1 MERSCC
7 AVIVAAGGSTRMG
20 CPKQT
25 LVLEGAS
32 VIAWTLRAFEEAGS
46 VSSIVL
52 VIREEDKAA
61 MEDMVARYGIS
72 KPVFFAAGGRE
83 RQLPCIMACLLCRLM
98 RNMWRCMTARGFW

>member
-72 KPVFFAAGGRE
+72 KPVFLCGR
-83 RQLPCIMACLLCRLM
+83 RQGAPAFRVSWPACC
-98 RNMWRCMTARGFW
+98 AV